1 MPEHRRKGHFRQGR
15 PVRPTKV
22 TTRGADAGSEESNI
36 GASSEAAIAAAM
48 DRSRIVAPHHGDLLE
63 GPIAQHGFASDRQ
76 AFAAATTEVANATGL
91 VPEQVIH
98 EYWLVRSLHALSK
111 HMPRDGVLGHGAGQW
126 AFGGG
131 TALTTAWGVVRRYS
145 EDIDGVLL
153 VPDAGKTSHQSHRG
167 ACFGVASWAT
177 DDDDLNAPAIEG
189 GRVLKSYL
197 KAGDVARYIRF
208 ETSIIETP
216 VSDVVETRTIRSL
229 LHTRGKP
236 EWAEEHP
243 EIGGFELPCTRPSWI
258 AVNKFD
264 ALHRRAL
271 DRDFDGITARGRDLY
286 DLWSLAS
293 QRDVAAEIR
302 ERTPELWKS
311 AATGLGRAGTPRPT
325 DGYADS
331 PVFTEGTPAYEALRH
346 GYATAVINTVWGNR
360 PKFETAIKAAR
371 SLDVHDE

>member
-1 MPEHRRKGHFRQGR
+1 MPEHRRKGHFRRGR

-22 TTRGADAGSEESNI
+22 TTRGAEAGSEESNS
-36 GASSEAAIAAAM
+36 GASSKAAIAAAM
-48 DRSRIVAPHHGDLLE
+48 DNSGIGAPHPGDLLE

-98 EYWLVRSLHALSK
+98 EYWLVRSLHALSQ
-111 HMPRDGVLGHGAGQW
+111 HMPRDGVLGHGSGQW

-131 TALTTAWGVVRRYS
+131 TALTAAWGVVRRYS

-153 VPDAGKTSHQSHRG
+153 VPDAGKTSSQSHRG
-167 ACFGVASWAT
+167 ACFGVANWAT
-177 DDDDLNAPAIEG
+177 DDDISAPAIEG

-197 KAGDVARYIRF
+197 KAGDVTRYIRF
-208 ETSIIETP
+208 ETSIIETH
-216 VSDVVETRTIRSL
+216 VSGLVETRTIRSL

-243 EIGGFELPCTRPSWI
+243 EIGGFELPCMRPSWI

-271 DRDFDGITARGRDLY
+271 SGDFDGITARGRDLY

-293 QRDVAAEIR
+293 QRDIAAEIR
-302 ERTPELWKS
+302 EQTPELWES
-311 AATGLGRAGTPRPT
+311 AATGLGRVGSPRPPG
-325 DGYADS
+325 GYADS
-331 PVFTEGTPAYEALRH
+331 PVFAEGAPAYEALRD
-346 GYATAVINTVWGNR
+346 GYETAVSNTVWGTR
-360 PKFETAIKAAR
+360 PKFETAVKAAR
-371 SLDVHDE
+371 SLDSHNE